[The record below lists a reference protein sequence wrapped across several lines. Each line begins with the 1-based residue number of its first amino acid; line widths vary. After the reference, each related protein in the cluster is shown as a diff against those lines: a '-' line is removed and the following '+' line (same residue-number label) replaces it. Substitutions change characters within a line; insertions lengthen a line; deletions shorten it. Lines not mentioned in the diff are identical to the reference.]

1 MNILFVL
8 HYPEMYGS
16 IRSILDLAYG
26 LQQFD
31 VQPHFVIPDKG
42 STTDYLDN
50 NHLPYKILSLP
61 FWVDER
67 KFSLPKQLKRIDE
80 LQSSIKTVLRTIKEW
95 KIDLVYTNT
104 SVTPIGRLAA
114 FLEGLPHIWHI
125 REFGDLDF
133 GFRPIYPRWL
143 INWIITS
150 SAAVICHANS
160 VRKYHFPYNRKNI
173 HLVYNGCATREQFD
187 KLLDTRRSIPT
198 HPVFTFAML
207 SGLSPRKGQAQAI
220 RVLAA
225 LNSKGLQARLV
236 LAGGGRQDFTDSLK
250 TLAVDLGVKDLVE
263 FIGLV
268 SDPYPVYFS
277 ADCVLICSEHEAFS
291 RAGLEAMSTALPLI
305 ARNSGGSPELMEN
318 GKTGILYDAE
328 DELVSAMTRMI
339 QYPTEARQMGLAGW
353 NRAREHFNIED
364 YAANVYQ
371 IIQSVA
377 GKEQ

>member
-1 MNILFVL
+1 MFVL
-8 HYPEMYGS
+8 HYNELNGS
-16 IRSILDLAYG
+16 IRSIIDLTNGLKAYNIMPFFIVPNHG
-26 LQQFD
+26 GITNFLSQEMISFH
-31 VQPHFVIPDKG
+31 VTTIP
-42 STTDYLDN
+42 YWMDN
-50 NHLPYKILSLP
+50 KHLSLR
-61 FWVDER
+61 EKIIRIR
-67 KFSLPKQLKRIDE
+67 KSVQTSIA
-80 LQSSIKTVLRTIKEW
+80 IKTVAAQW
-95 KIDLVYTNT
+95 KIDLIYSNT
-104 SVTPIGRLAA
+104 SVTPVGRIAA
-114 FLEGLPHIWHI
+114 EICQLPHIWHI

-133 GFRPIYPRWL
+133 GLHYLYPQFL
-143 INWIITS
+143 CNKVILS
-150 SAAVICHANS
+150 SSAVICHAKA
-160 VRKYHFPYNRKNI
+160 VQAHHFRSGSKKV

>member
-1 MNILFVL
+1 MREL
-8 HYPEMYGS
+8 
-16 IRSILDLAYG
+16 IR
-26 LQQFD
+26 
-31 VQPHFVIPDKG
+31 
-42 STTDYLDN
+42 
-50 NHLPYKILSLP
+50 
-61 FWVDER
+61 
-67 KFSLPKQLKRIDE
+67 
-80 LQSSIKTVLRTIKEW
+80 EW

-104 SVTPIGRLAA
+104 SVSPVGRLAA
-114 FLEGLPHIWHI
+114 ALEGIPHIWHL
-125 REFGDLDF
+125 RELGDLHF
-133 GFRPIYPRWL
+133 SYHYLLPRRVTL
-143 INWIITS
+143 GIIKS
-150 SAAVICHANS
+150 SAAVICHAKA
-160 VRKYHFPYNRKNI
+160 VRNLYFNKPTVNI

-187 KLLDTRRSIPT
+187 KLLDTRRPIPT

-220 RVLAA
+220 RALAA
-225 LNSKGLQARLV
+225 LNSRGLQARLV
-236 LAGGGRQDFTDSLK
+236 LAGGGRQDFTVSLK
-250 TLAVDLGVKDLVE
+250 TMAVDLGVQEMVE

-318 GKTGILYDAE
+318 GKTGILYDTE

-353 NRAREHFNIED
+353 KRAREHFNIED

-371 IIQSVA
+371 IIKSVA
-377 GKEQ
+377 GKNSD